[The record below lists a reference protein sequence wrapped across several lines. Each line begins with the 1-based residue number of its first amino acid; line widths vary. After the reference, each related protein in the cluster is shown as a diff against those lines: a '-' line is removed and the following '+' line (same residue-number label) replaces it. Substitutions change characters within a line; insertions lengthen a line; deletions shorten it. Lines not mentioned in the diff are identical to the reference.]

1 MKKSRSSSGPSARP
15 RPENIKGN
23 VIAWTLGL
31 LLAVVVVVTFF
42 FRGIIDSQPSVE
54 TSLVPVEP
62 SIVLTTE
69 PRQSVS
75 GGQLTPVPAVQV
87 TDSKGSPVSGAVVS
101 VSVEPAAFTQGS
113 KMQVTTDAEG
123 RAVFDSLSISKAGAY
138 RLEFS
143 ADGYRPARS
152 ADFVVRFGIP
162 RVLSVVREPQSGTAG
177 TALSGEPAV
186 KVTDEA
192 GNPVPGINVDVL
204 LEAPGADTSTLA
216 TVPTNADGLAVFSDL
231 VIPGVGDG
239 LRLKFDARAAGVND
253 AVSGPFSV
261 TQS

>member
-1 MKKSRSSSGPSARP
+1 MRKPRSSSGPSASFRS
-15 RPENIKGN
+15 ENIKGN
-23 VIAWTLGL
+23 VIAWALGL
-31 LLAVVVVVTFF
+31 LLAVVVAVMFF
-42 FRGIIDSQPSVE
+42 FRGNIGSQPSAE
-54 TSLVPVEP
+54 TSLVPAEP

-101 VSVEPAAFTQGS
+101 VSVEPAEFTQGS

-138 RLEFS
+138 RLAFS
-143 ADGYRPARS
+143 ADGYRSARS
-152 ADFVVRFGIP
+152 AEFVVRFGIP

-231 VIPGVGDG
+231 VIPGAGDG

-253 AVSGPFSV
+253 VVSFPFNLTNS
-261 TQS
+261 